1 MSVRS
6 TVTDFLIL
14 ELKKLYP
21 DWPIIQAK
29 QNVPIEYDK
38 YFVLDLLAETT
49 LGSVEKWDTEN
60 EKINILGVIQSTVNI
75 QAFGSGCIEALSEL
89 SILLEKPTV
98 VDDFHAANIAVNT
111 VGNVNDIT
119 ALLDDS
125 RYQERASVDLTVS
138 YDRKALDD
146 PGWFDR
152 LRIQCNLAYLP
163 SIEFDV
169 VLRKER

>member
-1 MSVRS
+1 MSVRNE
-6 TVTDFLIL
+6 VTDFLIL

-49 LGSVEKWDTEN
+49 LGSIEKWDTEN
-60 EKINILGVIQSTVNI
+60 EQINILGVVQATVNI
-75 QAFGSGCIEALSEL
+75 QAFGSDCIEALSDL
-89 SILLEKPTV
+89 SILLERPTV
-98 VDDFHAANIAVNT
+98 VDDFHAANIAVNV

-125 RYQERASVDLTVS
+125 RYQERASIDLTIS
-138 YDRKALDD
+138 YDRKVVDN
-146 PGWFDR
+146 PGWFER
-152 LRIQCNLAYLP
+152 LRVQCKLEDLP
-163 SIEFDV
+163 SIDFDV